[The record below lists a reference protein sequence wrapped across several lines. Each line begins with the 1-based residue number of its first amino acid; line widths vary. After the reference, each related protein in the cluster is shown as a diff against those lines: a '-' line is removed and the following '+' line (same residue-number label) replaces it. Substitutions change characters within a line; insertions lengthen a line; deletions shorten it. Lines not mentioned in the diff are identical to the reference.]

1 MIPVQNNH
9 KSWRLVNVH
18 FPFPDFPNGYVDFVD
33 CTNPAT
39 SHDWSDIM
47 APCFYAKFFG
57 LCWHKSI
64 DVTNISDMTQEP
76 FKKETYT
83 EKKKCTCD
91 TLDHSSFKL
100 HNSQKRSIDIYENSG
115 LYVLFQML
123 GMQLLKYEDIF
134 EEESLTISYIEENK
148 ETLQSCLMSSIINII
163 KLLNKKPSYVYE
175 PNSHDCDDNVKIWIE
190 CRRLVENK
198 KIKLKD
204 IWVPFKE
211 KSDLSRSQLPN
222 GVGNLVDFNL
232 LQPHK
237 FYGGKP
243 DYDYMNLFQKV
254 NEKPRPI
261 GKNSG
266 KLISK
271 KGVGMLNL

>member
-1 MIPVQNNH
+1 M
-9 KSWRLVNVH
+9 
-18 FPFPDFPNGYVDFVD
+18 
-33 CTNPAT
+33 
-39 SHDWSDIM
+39 
-47 APCFYAKFFG
+47 
-57 LCWHKSI
+57 
-64 DVTNISDMTQEP
+64 
-76 FKKETYT
+76 
-83 EKKKCTCD
+83 
-91 TLDHSSFKL
+91 
-100 HNSQKRSIDIYENSG
+100 YENSG

-123 GMQLLKYEDIF
+123 GMQLIKYEDIYGDKY
-134 EEESLTISYIEENK
+134 LTISYIEENK

-222 GVGNLVDFNL
+222 GVGNTVDFNL

-266 KLISK
+266 KLI
-271 KGVGMLNL
+271 